1 MAVNLMEEQQKQRGP
16 GRPFEKGRSGNPAG
30 RPRGSRNRA
39 TRVMQKL
46 LDGESDALTR
56 KAVELALDGNTTALR
71 LCLDRLLAPRR
82 DRTAPLE
89 LPPVEDAGGLA
100 GAMAAIMGAAGNG
113 EISSTEAGGW
123 ARLVD
128 IFLKALDSHD
138 FEQRLNAL
146 EKRVSTPY

>member
-1 MAVNLMEEQQKQRGP
+1 MAVNFMEKQQKTA

-39 TRVMQKL
+39 TRAMQL
-46 LDGESDALTR
+46 ALEAEAQALRR

-82 DRTAPLE
+82 DRPAPPK

-100 GAMAAIMGAAGNG
+100 GAMAAITAAAGNG
-113 EISSTEAGGW
+113 EISSTEAGRW
-123 ARLVD
+123 ARLVA
-128 IFLKALDSHD
+128 IFLNALDSYD
-138 FEQRLNAL
+138 FEQRLDAL
-146 EKRVSTPY
+146 EKRLGPA

>member
-1 MAVNLMEEQQKQRGP
+1 MADNFVEKQRKTA
-16 GRPFEKGRSGNPAG
+16 GRPFEKGRSGNPGG

-39 TRVMQKL
+39 TRAMQL
-46 LDGESDALTR
+46 ALEGEAQALAR
-56 KAVELALDGNTTALR
+56 KAIELALDGNTTALR

-82 DRTAPLE
+82 ERPAPLK
-89 LPPVEDAGGLA
+89 LPPVEGAGGLA

-128 IFLKALDSHD
+128 IFLKAIDTHD
-138 FEQRLNAL
+138 FDRRLDEL
-146 EKRVSTPY
+146 EKRLGP

>member
-1 MAVNLMEEQQKQRGP
+1 MAVNFMEEQQKQRGP

-39 TRVMQKL
+39 SRAMQQQ
-46 LDGESDALTR
+46 LDGEAQALAR
-56 KAVELALDGNTTALR
+56 KAIELALDGNTTALR

-82 DRTAPLE
+82 DRPAPLK
-89 LPPVEDAGGLA
+89 LPPVEGAGGLA
-100 GAMAAIMGAAGNG
+100 GAMAAIMGAAGNR

-128 IFLKALDSHD
+128 IFLKAIDTHD
-138 FEQRLNAL
+138 FDRRLDEL
-146 EKRVSTPY
+146 EK